1 MAVGLGAMR
10 LSPADFW
17 AMTPREFAAVLRGIF
32 PRTEPLRR
40 SNLAELMK
48 RFPDR

>member
-17 AMTPREFAAVLRGIF
+17 AMTPREFAAAMQGCLSEMGGAVGAVEF
-32 PRTEPLRR
+32 G
-40 SNLAELMK
+40 
-48 RFPDR
+48 